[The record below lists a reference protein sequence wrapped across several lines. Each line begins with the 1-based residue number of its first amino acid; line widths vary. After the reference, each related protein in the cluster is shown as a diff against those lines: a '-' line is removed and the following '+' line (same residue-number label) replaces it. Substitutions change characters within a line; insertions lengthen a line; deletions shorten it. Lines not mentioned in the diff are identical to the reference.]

1 MTNSDSSIELRYRL
15 VAYATRRG
23 FSVDEAEDLA
33 GEAWVKSRRASEDE
47 EAPAYAFHALKSL
60 MTDRWCSPGRVLAKR
75 IDLLIARPS
84 GTDPVIAWSAGASKV
99 IGFKSMRN
107 AQPVSVPSVND
118 LSIADFLYG
127 NRGLG
132 GVSPLDLATRH
143 VLERFLSWLGRP
155 IERLALIS
163 LLAPIVVAP
172 REIVGLDW
180 GDEPTVQ
187 PAEMQGTLE
196 GFWDHIAGLPT
207 PKMRA
212 SILLA
217 MEEDLLESIN
227 PRARGALEVLISGWS
242 PPPPLCDLELP
253 ADDGVVATKLGITK
267 GDLQISRNR
276 ARKILQRALAAF
288 LDIPETRPTAG
299 RLA

>member
-1 MTNSDSSIELRYRL
+1 MTTPDPHIELRCRL
-15 VAYATRRG
+15 VAFATSRG
-23 FSVDEAEDLA
+23 FTVDEAEDLA
-33 GEAWVKSRRASEDE
+33 GEAWVKATRANEDDE
-47 EAPAYAFHALKSL
+47 CPAYAFHALKTL

-75 IDLLIARPS
+75 IDLLVARPA
-84 GTDPVIAWSAGASKV
+84 GTDPIIAWSAGASRV

-107 AQPVSVPSVND
+107 AQVVTANGVND

-132 GVSPLDLATRH
+132 GDNPLELATRH
-143 VLERFLSWLGRP
+143 VLERFLSWMGRP
-155 IERLALIS
+155 IERLVLIS

-172 REIVGLDW
+172 RDLVGLDW

-187 PAEMQGTLE
+187 PADMQGTLE

-242 PPPPLCDLELP
+242 PPPPLGDIELP
-253 ADDGVVATKLGITK
+253 ADDGIVASKLGITK

-288 LDIPETRPTAG
+288 IEIPESRPTAR